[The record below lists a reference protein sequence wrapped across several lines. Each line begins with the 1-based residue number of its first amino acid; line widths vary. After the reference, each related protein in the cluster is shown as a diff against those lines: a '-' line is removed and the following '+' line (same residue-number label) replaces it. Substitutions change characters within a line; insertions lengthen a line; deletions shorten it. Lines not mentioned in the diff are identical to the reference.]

1 MTLIFIIL
9 AVNMGIYLRIAD
21 MKGQFKN
28 GKDDNVLYL
37 TIFGNE
43 MF

>member
-1 MTLIFIIL
+1 MNIR
-9 AVNMGIYLRIAD
+9 IYLRITD